1 MTNILE
7 SKSRLKQIIYTNKDK
22 FTKEIFDYLNSLL
35 ELEFAVT
42 KDYINSK
49 TRIELSQDETYY
61 QVALYNIYHLIDNL
75 LTRLDTTKFVSFDK
89 LPHYDSYEMQGILKL
104 RDETNANLF
113 RLIRILYNFDGWQN
127 ISIINDLYLS
137 SEGDVTRKKAKE
149 FSIKRDL
156 SQELHKELL
165 QEFDLEKIEFVIIP
179 SKLITEDIWWSTS
192 VTKKEQKLIRTLPG
206 ITFTHEI
213 HQEYFAKK

>member
-1 MTNILE
+1 MANILE
-7 SKSRLKQIIYTNKDK
+7 SKARLKQILYTNKDR

-61 QVALYNIYHLIDNL
+61 QVSLYNIYHLIDNL

-89 LPHYDSYEMQGILKL
+89 LPHYDTYEMKGISKL
-104 RDETNANLF
+104 RDEANSNLF
-113 RLIRILYNFDGWQN
+113 RLIRILYNFEDWQN
-127 ISIINDLYLS
+127 ISIINDLYFS
-137 SEGDVTRKKAKE
+137 TEGQVTSKVMEE
-149 FSIKRDL
+149 FFRKRDL
-156 SQELHKELL
+156 SQDLHKELL
-165 QEFDLEKIEFVIIP
+165 QEFALEKIEFQRMP
-179 SKLITEDIWWSTS
+179 SKIIEEDIGWRKK
-192 VTKKEQKLIRTLPG
+192 VTKKEQKLVRTLPG
-206 ITFTHEI
+206 ITFIHEI